1 MPAVDG
7 IISGFDTSGLIKS
20 ITDLALQP
28 AVTMR
33 TRKAGYEKKVEKIT
47 ELSDKLKTLS
57 EKAAEIGQ
65 EGGLATLSSSSTSD
79 LIEVTQDSDAVAGTY
94 LVEVSQLSRGE
105 TSTSN
110 GYADAGLGQLG
121 HGTLTIDYGGESLDL
136 TVDGTNDGLTALAE
150 QINELE
156 GLSAV
161 VVDTGIGASPFQ
173 LVVSGENGADNAIDF
188 SFASSGGGGTDV
200 AFTEMQSAQNSAVT
214 VNGIDIESAGDTIE
228 AIPGVTLDLKGVPT
242 GSQTIKISEDLDG
255 MVEKV
260 KGFVDAYNDVQ
271 KFVNVQSVYNVE
283 ANLKG
288 PFTGDSTVRRVTDG
302 LSTLISNQY
311 SNSGTLTALAEIGV
325 ATERGGTLK
334 LDEDKLRERLSDDFE
349 NTQALLTADDGPL
362 ATLATRIDDVYV
374 DSENGSLESRKDT
387 IQGSIEDLEE
397 SIAKQEEYVD
407 DYTALL
413 REKFSA
419 MESVMAQAQNSTNYL
434 LAMINGGSASS

>member
-288 PFTGDSTVRRVTDG
+288 PFIGDSTVRRVTDG

-349 NTQALLTADDGPL
+349 NTQALLTGPTPDAGVVYL
-362 ATLATRIDDVYV
+362 RIDDVYV